1 MEKDDGAF
9 DLFGSSM
16 RSLTIADAGDSAAT
30 QAVSA
35 APESP
40 CELFPLAPSA
50 TTTDTW
56 ISANGTTASALKD
69 DELIKPAADP
79 APLQKTEDGT
89 EFLLFPSADGSG
101 AADEWV
107 AVPRE
112 AVPAA
117 TAAVATPI
125 YPPSYKSAGNAVD
138 IIAVHNDDMEYF
150 TTPWHVRGHLHW
162 FVNEWIS

>member
-1 MEKDDGAF
+1 MEKDDAAF

-16 RSLTIADAGDSAAT
+16 RSLAIADPGGDSVAA
-30 QAVSA
+30 QAVPV

-50 TTTDTW
+50 TTTT
-56 ISANGTTASALKD
+56 STSTYANGTTASALQD

-79 APLQKTEDGT
+79 APLQKSEDGT

-117 TAAVATPI
+117 TAAAVAAPL

-150 TTPWHVRGHLHW
+150 TTPWHVRGPL
-162 FVNEWIS
+162 

>member
-16 RSLTIADAGDSAAT
+16 RSLTITDTGDSAV
-30 QAVSA
+30 QAVIA

-40 CELFPLAPSA
+40 GELFPLAPGV
-50 TTTDTW
+50 TTTST
-56 ISANGTTASALKD
+56 AVYTTASALKD
-69 DELIKPAADP
+69 DDELIKPA

-89 EFLLFPSADGSG
+89 EFLLFPSADGS
-101 AADEWV
+101 ATADEWV

-112 AVPAA
+112 IVPAA
-117 TAAVATPI
+117 TAITAPV

-138 IIAVHNDDMEYF
+138 IIAVHNDDLDYF
-150 TTPWHVRGHLHW
+150 TTPWHVRESFELACA
-162 FVNEWIS
+162 